1 MIAIQSE
8 QRVDVLRQIALL
20 LQKEN
25 ERLHARLQTLTRELA
40 AAKGVGAEALQL
52 EIENLREL
60 LARRNQEIFGA
71 SSEKR
76 KHVCSDETKPP
87 KSSSGHGR
95 TEQKRLDVLEEVH
108 VLDEADRA
116 CPSCGGHLA
125 EMKDQFEE
133 SEEITIVERS
143 FLLKKHRRQKYRCQ
157 CNGAVETAPGPV
169 KLMEGGRYSPDF
181 AIAVVASKY
190 LDHLPL
196 ERQVRMMA
204 REGLEVTSQTLW
216 DQLNAVAYRLEPTY
230 QEIRREVLKSPVI
243 GADETRWPLMGS
255 KEKSRWYAWVA
266 ASPDAV
272 FFDIQDSRSEA
283 SAEKILSSYQ
293 GVLVVDGYAVY
304 EALSRGAPNLVVA
317 NCWAHVR
324 RKFVEIQENF
334 PLACEQVL
342 DLIGELYKVDR
353 SVRESA
359 TRDDVAAFNTVLLE
373 ARRSQSQ
380 PILDR
385 ILKWVVDQHAL
396 PQSGIGQAIIY
407 MGERWKGLTRFVD
420 DPRIPLDNNATE
432 RALRGLVVG
441 RKNHYGSRS
450 QRGTEVAALFYT
462 LIETAKLRGINPKAY
477 LRAAL
482 MAALITPGAVT
493 LPTPEPAAA

>member
-1 MIAIQSE
+1 MIAIESE
-8 QRVDVLRQIALL
+8 KRVDVLRQVARL
-20 LQKEN
+20 LQREN
-25 ERLHARLQTLTRELA
+25 ERLHERLQTLTRELA
-40 AAKGVGAEALQL
+40 AAKGVGTEALQL

-60 LARRNQEIFGA
+60 LRRRNQEIFGA

-76 KHVCSDETKPP
+76 KHVCSEDAPPPKPP
-87 KSSSGHGR
+87 AGHGR
-95 TEQKRLDVLEEVH
+95 TAQKRLDVLEEVH
-108 VLDEADRA
+108 ALDEADRA

-143 FLLKKHRRQKYRCQ
+143 FLVKKHRRQKYRCQ

-169 KLMEGGRYSPDF
+169 KLMEGGRYSPEF

-216 DQLNAVAYRLEPTY
+216 DQLNAVAHHLEPTY
-230 QEIRREVLKSPVI
+230 RATRSEVLKSPVI

-272 FFDIQDSRSEA
+272 LFDIQDSRSEA
-283 SAEKILSSYQ
+283 SAKNILSGYE
-293 GVLVVDGYAVY
+293 GVLMADGYAVY

-324 RKFVEIQENF
+324 RKFVDVQKNF
-334 PLACEQVL
+334 PLACEQIL
-342 DLIGELYKVDR
+342 DLIGELYEVER
-353 SVRESA
+353 SVRDTA
-359 TRDDVAAFNTVLLE
+359 CGDVASLRAALLD
-373 ARRSQSQ
+373 ARRARSKA
-380 PILDR
+380 ILDR
-385 ILKWVVDQHAL
+385 ILQWVVDQHAL
-396 PQSGIGQAIIY
+396 PQSGIGKAIIY
-407 MGERWKGLTRFVD
+407 MGERWTGLTRFVD

-432 RALRGLVVG
+432 RAIRGMVVG

-450 QRGTEVAALFYT
+450 KRGTEVAALFYT
-462 LIETAKLRGINPKAY
+462 LIETAKLRGVEPKAY
-477 LRAAL
+477 LQKAL
-482 MAALITPGAVT
+482 MAALITPGTVT
-493 LPTPEPAAA
+493 LPEAEPVAA

>member
-1 MIAIQSE
+1 VIAIESE
-8 QRVDVLRQIALL
+8 KRVDVLRQVALL

-25 ERLHARLQTLTRELA
+25 ERLHERLQTLTRELA
-40 AAKGVGAEALQL
+40 AAKGVGTEALQL

-60 LARRNQEIFGA
+60 LLRRNQEIFGA

-76 KHVCSDETKPP
+76 KHACSEDAKPP
-87 KSSSGHGR
+87 KSPAGHGR
-95 TEQKRLDVLEEVH
+95 TAQKRLDVLEEVH
-108 VLDEADRA
+108 ALDEADRA

-143 FLLKKHRRQKYRCQ
+143 FLVKKHRRQKYRCQ

-169 KLMEGGRYSPDF
+169 KLMEGGRYSPEF
-181 AIAVVASKY
+181 AVAVVVSKY

-204 REGLEVTSQTLW
+204 REGLDVTSQTLW

-230 QEIRREVLKSPVI
+230 RAIRSEVLKSPVV

-283 SAEKILSSYQ
+283 SAEKILSGYE
-293 GVLVVDGYAVY
+293 GVLMADGYAVY

-324 RKFVEIQENF
+324 RKFVEVQENF
-334 PLACEQVL
+334 PLACEQIL
-342 DLIGELYKVDR
+342 DLIGELYEVER
-353 SVRESA
+353 SVREAASG
-359 TRDDVAAFNTVLLE
+359 DVAALHAALLE
-373 ARRSQSQ
+373 ARHSRSQA
-380 PILDR
+380 ILDR
-385 ILKWVVDQHAL
+385 ILQWVVDQHAL
-396 PQSGIGQAIIY
+396 PQSGIGKAIIY
-407 MGERWKGLTRFVD
+407 MGVRWTALTRFVD

-432 RALRGLVVG
+432 RAIRGLVVG

-462 LIETAKLRGINPKAY
+462 LIETAKLRGVDPKAY
-477 LRAAL
+477 LQKAL

-493 LPTPEPAAA
+493 LPEAESVAA

>member
-1 MIAIQSE
+1 VIAIESE
-8 QRVDVLRQIALL
+8 KRVDVLRQVALL

-25 ERLHARLQTLTRELA
+25 ERLHERLQTLTRELA
-40 AAKGVGAEALQL
+40 AAKGVGTEALQL

-60 LARRNQEIFGA
+60 LLRRNQEIFGA

-76 KHVCSDETKPP
+76 KHAGSDETKPP
-87 KSSSGHGR
+87 KSASGHGR
-95 TEQKRLDVLEEVH
+95 TAQKRLDVLEEVH
-108 VLDEADRA
+108 ALDEADRA
-116 CPSCGGHLA
+116 CPCCGGHLA

-143 FLLKKHRRQKYRCQ
+143 FLMKKHRRQKYRCQ

-169 KLMEGGRYSPDF
+169 KLMEGGRYSPEF
-181 AIAVVASKY
+181 AVAVVVSKY

-204 REGLEVTSQTLW
+204 REGLDVTSQTLW
-216 DQLNAVAYRLEPTY
+216 DQLNAVAHRLEPTY
-230 QEIRREVLKSPVI
+230 RAIRGEVLKSPVV

-283 SAEKILSSYQ
+283 SAEKILSGYE
-293 GVLVVDGYAVY
+293 GVLMADGYAVY

-324 RKFVEIQENF
+324 RKFVEVQEHF
-334 PLACEQVL
+334 PLACEQIL
-342 DLIGELYKVDR
+342 DLIGELYEVER
-353 SVRESA
+353 SVREAASG
-359 TRDDVAAFNTVLLE
+359 DVAALHAALLE

-380 PILDR
+380 AILDR
-385 ILKWVVDQHAL
+385 IMQWVVDQHAL
-396 PQSGIGQAIIY
+396 PQSGIGKAIIY
-407 MGERWKGLTRFVD
+407 MGERWTRLTRFVD

-432 RALRGLVVG
+432 RAIRGLVVG

-462 LIETAKLRGINPKAY
+462 LIETAKLRGVEPKAY
-477 LRAAL
+477 LQKAL

-493 LPTPEPAAA
+493 LPEAEPIAA